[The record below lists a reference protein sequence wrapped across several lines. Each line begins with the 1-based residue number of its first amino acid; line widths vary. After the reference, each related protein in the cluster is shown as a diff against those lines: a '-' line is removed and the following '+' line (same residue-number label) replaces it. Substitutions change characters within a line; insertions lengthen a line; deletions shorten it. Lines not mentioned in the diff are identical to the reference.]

1 MNEVLEKIDE
11 LAEDAYD
18 LLKEIYKTT
27 VFGISATDNK
37 NIEEAMYKVEG
48 IHDVIFM
55 YQDAMR
61 ELRRKL

>member
-1 MNEVLEKIDE
+1 MDEVLEKIDE

-18 LLKEIYKTT
+18 LLKEAYETMD
-27 VFGISATDNK
+27 SK
-37 NIEEAMYKVEG
+37 NIEEAMYKAEG

-61 ELRRKL
+61 GLRRKL